1 MNQKIKILITTGIY
15 PPKVG
20 GPSQYAKELEEEYK
34 RKEHTVKVITYK
46 IEHKLPIVI
55 RHIAFFFK
63 AVFNLFG
70 KNFIISL
77 DTFSTGFPTILACI
91 LFRKKNVIRIGGDF
105 LWESYVE
112 RTGHMIP
119 LNIFYFGHKKFSIK
133 EKIIYFLTKFVLNN
147 SGSLAFNT
155 KWQKD
160 IFVRDYKLSDKKNIY
175 VIENFIGEKEK
186 SEKYKEKNFLWFVRD
201 IKLKNGDLLKKA
213 FSEAKEKNEEI
224 ILETG
229 NLSHEKLFEKIKS
242 CYVVI
247 LPSLS
252 DIGPNYILDAIRF
265 NKPFIL
271 TKYSDYYEKFKNIGI
286 FVDPLDKG
294 DIKNKILYLADEK
307 NYLKQQEKI
316 KQYNSSHTWSEI
328 AEEFLNIYKKL

>member
-1 MNQKIKILITTGIY
+1 MKILITTGIY

-34 RKEHTVKVITYK
+34 RKGHIVKVITYK
-46 IEHKLPIVI
+46 TEHRLPIVI
-55 RHIAFFFK
+55 RHIVFFFR
-63 AVFNLFG
+63 AIFNLFG
-70 KNFIISL
+70 KDFIISL
-77 DTFSTGFPTILACI
+77 DTFSTGFPTILACF

-112 RTGHMIP
+112 RTGHKIS
-119 LNIFYFGHKKFSIK
+119 LNVFYSEHRKFSIK

-147 SGSLAFNT
+147 AGSLAFNT
-155 KWQKD
+155 NWQKN
-160 IFVRDYKLSDKKNIY
+160 IFVRDYKLSSRDNIY
-175 VIENFIGEKEK
+175 VVENFIGEKEK
-186 SEKYKEKNFLWFVRD
+186 SERYKEKNFLWFVRD

-213 FSEAKEKNEEI
+213 FSKAQKKNKEI

-229 NLSHEKLFEKIKS
+229 NISHEKLFEKIRG

-271 TKYSDYYEKFKNIGI
+271 TKYSDYYEKFKDIGI
-286 FVDPLDKG
+286 FVDPLDEK
-294 DIKNKILYLADEK
+294 DVEEKILYLADEE
-307 NYLKQQEKI
+307 NYLKKQEQI
-316 KQYNSSHTWSEI
+316 KQYNIFHPWSDI
-328 AEEFLNIYKKL
+328 ANEFIDIYKKQ